1 MSIAIFTDS
10 TASIPKEY
18 VEKYAI
24 QVVPQVIIWNGQT
37 FFDEID
43 MTTDEFYERLPKEK
57 NLPTTSQASAGTFK
71 ELFDPYVRQ
80 GTPILGL
87 YVSAGLSGTYQSAMQ
102 AKAEFPGAQLEV
114 FDSKGAAM
122 TLGFQVLAAARMV
135 EQGKNIQEILAT
147 LDTLKENCGVIFV
160 VDTLEYLHKGGRMSG
175 TKRLLGTVLNLKPLL
190 HLQDGHIKLLESV
203 RTKKKAVARMLD
215 IIEERISGKDFV
227 RLSPLHAA
235 APNEAV
241 ELLDKLT
248 RRFDSVEMIPSV
260 VGPVIG
266 THVGPG
272 TIGVAYSTGF

>member
-18 VEKYAI
+18 IEQYDI

-37 FFDEID
+37 FKDEID
-43 MTTDEFYERLPKEK
+43 MTADEFYERLPKEK

-102 AKAEFPGAQLEV
+102 AKAEFPEAQIEV
-114 FDSKGAAM
+114 VDSKGIVM

-135 EQGKNIQEILAT
+135 EQGKSMQEILST
-147 LDTLKENCGVIFV
+147 LETLKDNCGVIFV
-160 VDTLEYLHKGGRMSG
+160 VDTLEYMHKGGRMSG
-175 TKRLLGTVLNLKPLL
+175 TKRLMGTVLNVKPLL
-190 HLQDGHIKLLESV
+190 HLEDGLVALLESV
-203 RTKKKAVARMLD
+203 RTKKKAEARMLD
-215 IIEERISGKDFV
+215 LIEERISGKDFV

-241 ELLDKLT
+241 ELMEKLSN
-248 RRFDSVEMIPSV
+248 RFDSVETIPSI

-272 TIGVAYSTGF
+272 TLGVAYSTGI

>member
-18 VEKYAI
+18 IEQYDI

-37 FFDEID
+37 FKDEID
-43 MTTDEFYERLPKEK
+43 MTADEFYERLPKEK

-80 GTPILGL
+80 GIPILGL

-102 AKAEFPGAQLEV
+102 AKAEFPEAQIEV
-114 FDSKGAAM
+114 VDSKGIVM
-122 TLGFQVLAAARMV
+122 TLGFQVLAAARML
-135 EQGKNIQEILAT
+135 EQGKSMQEILST
-147 LDTLKENCGVIFV
+147 LETLKDNCGVIFV
-160 VDTLEYLHKGGRMSG
+160 VDTLEYMHKGGRMSG
-175 TKRLLGTVLNLKPLL
+175 TKRLMGTVLNVKPLL
-190 HLQDGHIKLLESV
+190 HLEDGLVALLESV
-203 RTKKKAVARMLD
+203 RTKKKAEARMLD
-215 IIEERISGKDFV
+215 LIEERISGKDFV

-241 ELLDKLT
+241 ELMEKLSN
-248 RRFDSVEMIPSV
+248 RFDSVEMIPSI

-272 TIGVAYSTGF
+272 TLGVAYCTGF